1 MRLSL
6 HGLFQF
12 FLVLLW
18 SKSDHKQCFLDSD
31 SYADPKSPLKWAALQ
46 FVFGEMSGEPQECP
60 RLAART
66 TEHPCPGRCPTWN
79 LTGLSKSDLECCEQ
93 NNCGSTVD
101 HFPTELCYLECRGD
115 QWHGLWSQQ
124 QRLRSS
130 KWEVW
135 QQVTG
140 EMTCGM
146 LPVCLKQEDPSLLNI
161 LPMGSCSGQGK
172 NTESIQAHSK
182 TGQRP
187 GHR

>member
-1 MRLSL
+1 M
-6 HGLFQF
+6 LFGFGQ
-12 FLVLLW
+12 LRRPQV
-18 SKSDHKQCFLDSD
+18 S
-31 SYADPKSPLKWAALQ
+31 SPKWAALQ
-46 FVFGEMSGEPQECP
+46 FVSGEISGEPHECP
-60 RLAART
+60 RLAACT

-101 HFPTELCYLECRGD
+101 HFPTELCYLECRGA

-140 EMTCGM
+140 ERTCGM

-161 LPMGSCSGQGK
+161 LPMGREKIRRAFKPTQKPGRGPATGSGCD
-172 NTESIQAHSK
+172 SVLL
-182 TGQRP
+182 
-187 GHR
+187 